1 MFTDWLERR
10 RLVRKG
16 LACDKTRLSHSGDSL
31 PSRADGSW
39 QLRLFILCFF
49 IALLNVGVAWGR
61 PVQNLEDQILAFIV
75 FVSGLMLLELD
86 CPDVWRSNSRLVLIL
101 GTIWFNLVMVKGL
114 YLALPT
120 LDPASMVFLSPC
132 AFAAFVITLLLGAR
146 VGLFSVVQV
155 SMLASL
161 LIDRNF
167 IFLLVSLLSGFT
179 AVYFSQNIRKR
190 ADLIKAGVAVGF
202 LNLLC
207 ATVLGLV
214 HRGGLNG
221 AGDLHAHPHR
231 HGLGGQRDPAPGGGS
246 VPDHHHDFLA

>member
-179 AVYFSQNIRKR
+179 AVYFSQNIRKPRSSGR
-190 ADLIKAGVAVGF
+190 AEQSWPPGVLRARRQ
-202 LNLLC
+202 N
-207 ATVLGLV
+207 
-214 HRGGLNG
+214 RNG